1 MFRTLLFIF
10 VFIFFGC
17 NTTTNDNGIISN
29 DKFTRIIIDIHLIEA
44 KFENQKLKDE
54 FKANAI
60 LQNDYDSIFDLHN
73 ITYEDFQ
80 ESLKHYSLE
89 NNELELIYS
98 KALEEIKKEKSK
110 LD

>member
-1 MFRTLLFIF
+1 MFRTLLF
-10 VFIFFGC
+10 VFLFFSC
-17 NTTTNDNGIISN
+17 NTSTNDNGIISN

-44 KFENQKLKDE
+44 EFENQKLKDK
-54 FKANAI
+54 FIANAI
-60 LQNDYDSIFDLHN
+60 LQNDYDSIFNLHN

-80 ESLKHYSLE
+80 KSLKHYSSE

>member
-1 MFRTLLFIF
+1 MFRKLLFVF
-10 VFIFFGC
+10 VFISC
-17 NTTTNDNGIISN
+17 NTTTNNSGIISN

-73 ITYEDFQ
+73 ITYVDFQ
-80 ESLKHYSLE
+80 KSLKHYSLE
-89 NNELELIYS
+89 NNELEIIYS

>member
-10 VFIFFGC
+10 LFFSC
-17 NTTTNDNGIISN
+17 NTATNDNGIISN

-44 KFENQKLKDE
+44 EFENQKLNDE

-80 ESLKHYSLE
+80 KSLKYYSLE

>member
-10 VFIFFGC
+10 IFFSC
-17 NTTTNDNGIISN
+17 NTATNDNGIISN

-44 KFENQKLKDE
+44 EFENQKFNDE

-80 ESLKHYSLE
+80 KSLKYYSLE

>member
-1 MFRTLLFIF
+1 MFRTLLF
-10 VFIFFGC
+10 VFLFISC
-17 NTTTNDNGIISN
+17 NTTTNNSEIISN

-73 ITYEDFQ
+73 ITYKDFQ
-80 ESLKHYSLE
+80 KSLKYYSLE
-89 NNELELIYS
+89 NNELEVIYS

>member
-10 VFIFFGC
+10 IFFSC
-17 NTTTNDNGIISN
+17 NTATNDNGIISN

-44 KFENQKLKDE
+44 EFENQKLNDE

-80 ESLKHYSLE
+80 KSLKHYSLE
-89 NNELELIYS
+89 KNELELIYS

-110 LD
+110 LN

>member
-10 VFIFFGC
+10 IFFSC
-17 NTTTNDNGIISN
+17 NTATNDNGIISN

-44 KFENQKLKDE
+44 EFENQKLNDE

-80 ESLKHYSLE
+80 KSLKYYSLE

>member
-1 MFRTLLFIF
+1 MFRTLLF
-10 VFIFFGC
+10 VFLFFSC
-17 NTTTNDNGIISN
+17 NTSTNNSGIISN
-29 DKFTRIIIDIHLIEA
+29 DKFTKIIIDIHLIEA

-73 ITYEDFQ
+73 IKYVDFQ
-80 ESLKHYSLE
+80 KSLKHYSLE
-89 NNELELIYS
+89 NNELEVIYS

>member
-1 MFRTLLFIF
+1 MFRTLLF
-10 VFIFFGC
+10 VFLFFSC
-17 NTTTNDNGIISN
+17 NTTTNNSGIISN

-44 KFENQKLKDE
+44 KFENQKLKDK

-60 LQNDYDSIFDLHN
+60 LQNDYDSIFHLHN
-73 ITYEDFQ
+73 ITYDDFQ
-80 ESLKHYSLE
+80 LKHYSLE
-89 NNELELIYS
+89 KNELEVIYS

>member
-1 MFRTLLFIF
+1 MFRTLLF
-10 VFIFFGC
+10 VFLFFSC
-17 NTTTNDNGIISN
+17 NTATNDNGIISN

-44 KFENQKLKDE
+44 KFENQKLHDE

-80 ESLKHYSLE
+80 KSLKHYSLE
-89 NNELELIYS
+89 NNELEFIYS
-98 KALEEIKKEKSK
+98 KALEVLKNKSK

>member
-10 VFIFFGC
+10 ILIFFSC
-17 NTTTNDNGIISN
+17 NTATNDNGIISN

-44 KFENQKLKDE
+44 EFENQKLNDE

-80 ESLKHYSLE
+80 KSLKYYSLE

>member
-1 MFRTLLFIF
+1 MFRTLLF
-10 VFIFFGC
+10 VFLLFSC

-44 KFENQKLKDE
+44 EFENQKLNDE

-80 ESLKHYSLE
+80 KSLKYYSLE

>member
-1 MFRTLLFIF
+1 MFRTLLF
-10 VFIFFGC
+10 VFLFFSC
-17 NTTTNDNGIISN
+17 NTATNDNGIISN

-44 KFENQKLKDE
+44 EFENQKLNDE

-60 LQNDYDSIFDLHN
+60 LRNDYDSIFDLHN

-80 ESLKHYSLE
+80 KSLKHYSLE
-89 NNELELIYS
+89 KNELELIYS

>member
-1 MFRTLLFIF
+1 MFRTLLFIL
-10 VFIFFGC
+10 IFLLLSC
-17 NTTTNDNGIISN
+17 NTTTNNGGIISN

-44 KFENQKLKDE
+44 KFENQKLKDK
-54 FKANAI
+54 FKANAF

-80 ESLKHYSLE
+80 KSLKHYSLE
-89 NNELELIYS
+89 NNELEVIYS

>member
-1 MFRTLLFIF
+1 MFRILLF
-10 VFIFFGC
+10 VFLFFSC
-17 NTTTNDNGIISN
+17 NTTTNNSGIISN

-44 KFENQKLKDE
+44 KFENQKLNDE

-73 ITYEDFQ
+73 ITHEDFQ
-80 ESLKHYSLE
+80 KSLKHYSLE
-89 NNELELIYS
+89 KNELELIYS

>member
-1 MFRTLLFIF
+1 MFRTLLF
-10 VFIFFGC
+10 VFLFFSC
-17 NTTTNDNGIISN
+17 NTSTNNSGIISN
-29 DKFTRIIIDIHLIEA
+29 DKFTKIIIDIHLIEA

-73 ITYEDFQ
+73 ITYIDFQ
-80 ESLKHYSLE
+80 KSLKHYSLE
-89 NNELELIYS
+89 NNELEVIYS

>member
-1 MFRTLLFIF
+1 MFRTLLF
-10 VFIFFGC
+10 VFLFFSC

-29 DKFTRIIIDIHLIEA
+29 DKFTKIIIDIHLIEA
-44 KFENQKLKDE
+44 KFENQKLKDK

-60 LQNDYDSIFDLHN
+60 LKNDYDSIFDLHN

-80 ESLKHYSLE
+80 KSLKHYSLE
-89 NNELELIYS
+89 NNELEVIYS

>member
-1 MFRTLLFIF
+1 MFRTLLF
-10 VFIFFGC
+10 VFLFFSC
-17 NTTTNDNGIISN
+17 NTTTNNSGIISN

-54 FKANAI
+54 LKANAI
-60 LQNDYDSIFDLHN
+60 LQNDYDSIFHLHN

-80 ESLKHYSLE
+80 KSLKHYSLE
-89 NNELELIYS
+89 NNKLEVIYS
-98 KALEEIKKEKSK
+98 KALEEIKKAKSK

>member
-10 VFIFFGC
+10 LFISC
-17 NTTTNDNGIISN
+17 NTITNNSGIISN

-73 ITYEDFQ
+73 ITYVDFQ
-80 ESLKHYSLE
+80 KSLKHYSLE
-89 NNELELIYS
+89 NNELEVIYS

>member
-10 VFIFFGC
+10 IFFSC
-17 NTTTNDNGIISN
+17 NTATNDNGIISN

-44 KFENQKLKDE
+44 EFENQKLNDE

-80 ESLKHYSLE
+80 KSLKYYSLE

-98 KALEEIKKEKSK
+98 KALEEIKKKN
-110 LD
+110 LN

>member
-1 MFRTLLFIF
+1 MFRTLLF
-10 VFIFFGC
+10 VFLFISC
-17 NTTTNDNGIISN
+17 NTTTNNSGIISN

-44 KFENQKLKDE
+44 EFENQKLNDE

-80 ESLKHYSLE
+80 KSLKHYSLE
-89 NNELELIYS
+89 NNELEVIYS

>member
-1 MFRTLLFIF
+1 MFRTLLF
-10 VFIFFGC
+10 VFLFFSC
-17 NTTTNDNGIISN
+17 NTTTNNSGIISN

-60 LQNDYDSIFDLHN
+60 LQNDYDSIFHLYN
-73 ITYEDFQ
+73 ITHEDFQ
-80 ESLKHYSLE
+80 KSLKHYSLE
-89 NNELELIYS
+89 NNELEVIYS
-98 KALEEIKKEKSK
+98 KALEEIKKKSK